1 MRIAHITY
9 GFGIGGIE
17 TMLANIAGEQSRE
30 HEVHIIVIND
40 IVDKTLVG
48 SLPPGVTLHL
58 IGRRRGSR
66 NPWPYLKMNM
76 ILRSVKPDVVHLHY
90 ASIRRFIL
98 PRSLRRKLCV
108 TLHDMC
114 TPVNSRWLHKCGP
127 VFAISDVVK
136 EDIRQTKGLDAITVY
151 NGINPAKISAREGL
165 GQHGRRLDIVQVSR
179 LMHEKKGQD
188 ILIKS
193 IKALHDEGYDNV
205 SLTFIGEG
213 DSRKYL
219 EGIVA
224 RLGLDDKVAFL
235 GNRSQEYVFGHLKDY
250 DLFVQPS
257 RFEGFGLT
265 VAEAMA
271 ARLPVLVSDIQGPL
285 EVVDY
290 GKCGMVFRN
299 GDVDD
304 CVRVLK
310 SIIDNGYDERMVDT
324 AYRRVHQIFNV
335 CETARRYVELY
346 DKLVI
351 SRQDA

>member
-40 IVDKTLVG
+40 IVDSGLVG

-58 IGRRRGSR
+58 IGRRRDSR

-76 ILRSVKPDVVHLHY
+76 ILRRLGPDVVHLHY
-90 ASIRRFIL
+90 ASIRRFIVS
-98 PRSLRRKLCV
+98 RDLRRKLCV

-114 TPVNSRWLHKCGP
+114 TPVNSQWLHKCGP

-136 EDIRQTKGLDAITVY
+136 EDIRRTKGLEAITVY
-151 NGINPAKISAREGL
+151 NGINPAKIYVKEGL
-165 GQHGRRLDIVQVSR
+165 TQHERLDIVQVSR

-193 IKALHDEGYDNV
+193 IKALYDEGYDNV
-205 SLTFIGEG
+205 RLTFIGEG
-213 DSRKYL
+213 ASREYL
-219 EGIVA
+219 EGLVA
-224 RLGLDDKVAFL
+224 QLGLEDKVEFL

-271 ARLPVLVSDIQGPL
+271 ARVPVLVSDIQGPM

-290 GKCGMVFRN
+290 GRCGMAFKSD
-299 GDVDD
+299 DVDD
-304 CVRVLK
+304 CTRVLK
-310 SIIDNGYDERMVDT
+310 SIIDNGYDEKMVET

-335 CETARRYVELY
+335 RETARRYVELY

>member
-40 IVDKTLVG
+40 IVDSGLVG

-76 ILRSVKPDVVHLHY
+76 ILRRLGPDVVHLHY
-90 ASIRRFIL
+90 ASIRRFIVS
-98 PRSLRRKLCV
+98 RDLRRKLCV
-108 TLHDMC
+108 TLHAMC
-114 TPVNSRWLHKCGP
+114 TPVNSQWLHKCGP

-136 EDIRQTKGLDAITVY
+136 EDIRRTKGLDAITVY
-151 NGINPAKISAREGL
+151 NGINPAKISAKEEFE
-165 GQHGRRLDIVQVSR
+165 QHGQLEIVQVSR
-179 LMHEKKGQD
+179 LMHEEKGQD

-193 IKALHDEGYDNV
+193 IKALCDEGYDNV

-213 DSRKYL
+213 ASREYL
-219 EGIVA
+219 EDLVA
-224 RLGLDDKVAFL
+224 QLGLEGKVEFL

-271 ARLPVLVSDIQGPL
+271 ARVPVLVSDIQGPM

-290 GKCGMVFRN
+290 GRCGMAFKSN
-299 GDVDD
+299 DVSD
-304 CVRVLK
+304 CARVLK
-310 SIIDNGYDERMVDT
+310 SIIDNGYDKKMVDR